1 MYFLG
6 GAPGRTLVNVARDA
20 QMPQGAAGQ
29 FVKGPGLGSLPVRA
43 VGAATPLSR

>member
-29 FVKGPGLGSLPVRA
+29 FV
-43 VGAATPLSR
+43 TPLSR